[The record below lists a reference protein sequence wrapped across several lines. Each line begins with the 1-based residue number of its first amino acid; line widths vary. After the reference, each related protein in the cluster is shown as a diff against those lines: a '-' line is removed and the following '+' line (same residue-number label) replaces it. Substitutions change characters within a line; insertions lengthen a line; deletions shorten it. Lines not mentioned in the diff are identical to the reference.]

1 LTQREFVIELIGR
14 GIRLVQAMPLDR
26 LRRFAQRFTAFL
38 DQPIP
43 QARERLVMPFPALWD
58 SGGNSTL
65 ARRFVFSSFAAR
77 SAWGAAE
84 CDRDVFM
91 GAPFS

>member
-1 LTQREFVIELIGR
+1 LAQREFVIELIGR

-43 QARERLVMPFPALWD
+43 QPRERLVMPFSALWD
-58 SGGNSTL
+58 FRRKL
-65 ARRFVFSSFAAR
+65 PARAPLRVLFLRRAIGMGSRRMR
-77 SAWGAAE
+77 S
-84 CDRDVFM
+84 
-91 GAPFS
+91 